1 MLLDIESVRAGY
13 STGADVLKGVSL
25 QVGAGAVTG
34 LIGANGA
41 GKSTLLKTVCGFLKR
56 RGGSVGFDGQALEGV
71 GPSDLAGKKIAYLME
86 GHSVFPSL
94 TVEENLILGTWA
106 FRKDRPRV
114 KRALE
119 RAFDQSSV
127 LQAKRHSRAG
137 LLSGGQQRILEM
149 ERLALNE
156 PRLVILDEPSLG
168 LAPKLVHEVF
178 ARIATMAAE
187 GAGVL
192 VVDQSARH
200 VCAASRHLYVLRL
213 GEIIVEGPA
222 AVLAADI
229 DEMVRNFI

>member
-1 MLLDIESVRAGY
+1 MLLDVEEVRAGY
-13 STGADVLKGVSL
+13 ASGADVLKGVSL
-25 QVGAGAVTG
+25 AVEAGAVTG

-41 GKSTLLKTVCGFLKR
+41 GKSTLLKTICGFLKR
-56 RGGSVGFDGQALEGV
+56 RAGSIGFNGAALDKLRPAE
-71 GPSDLAGKKIAYLME
+71 LAGRRIAYLME

-106 FRKDRPRV
+106 FRKDRARV

-119 RAFDQSSV
+119 RAFDHSSV
-127 LQAKRHSRAG
+127 LQSKRHSRAG

-149 ERLALNE
+149 ERLSLND
-156 PRLVILDEPSLG
+156 PSLVILDEPSLG

-178 ARIATMAAE
+178 ARITAMAEE

-200 VCAASRHLYVLRL
+200 VCAASQQLYVLRL
-213 GEIIVEGPA
+213 GEILVKGPA
-222 AVLAADI
+222 AKLSADI
-229 DEMVRNFI
+229 DELVRNFI